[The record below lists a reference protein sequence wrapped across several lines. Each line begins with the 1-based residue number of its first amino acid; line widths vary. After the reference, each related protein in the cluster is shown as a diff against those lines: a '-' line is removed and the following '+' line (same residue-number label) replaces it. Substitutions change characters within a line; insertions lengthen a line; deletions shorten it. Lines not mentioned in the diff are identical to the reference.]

1 MEPVFDAAGF
11 SFGSAHNSA
20 ASSVE
25 YQRSRLQM
33 LSTFLAQLTVAYHEQ
48 AQWLWRE
55 STRVGKQWQAL
66 EARIRELEVDRE
78 KAWAEA
84 QRLATVW
91 QRQNRY
97 IHQQNQRIAELEA
110 QLRSGR

>member
-1 MEPVFDAAGF
+1 MALARKHTSGQAVAGA
-11 SFGSAHNSA
+11 GSPHS
-20 ASSVE
+20 
-25 YQRSRLQM
+25 
-33 LSTFLAQLTVAYHEQ
+33 
-48 AQWLWRE
+48 
-55 STRVGKQWQAL
+55 
-66 EARIRELEVDRE
+66 ELEVDRE

-91 QRQNRY
+91 ERQNRY